1 MNFRARFSPA
11 ILAPALL
18 FALCLTSP
26 PASAQNSAGFSSPP
40 NAATEPAYSRL
51 NSWGVFAEYGPA
63 THPQFIGVSD
73 DRRVVALGAEYDRR
87 LIWNSSIEL
96 DYVVQVR
103 PFLLESDPT
112 LAGVRDASSNQL
124 LITYANPQRVVAVS
138 RAPFLLQPQNVMA
151 VNVYG
156 REWTYAGGANPIGFK
171 LNFRAHHKFQ
181 PYLHSNAGF
190 LFSTRDIPVDG
201 TSSFNFDFEFG
212 AGLETYLSPTRSLR
226 IGYAFH
232 HISNA
237 YIVSFDP
244 GIDSG
249 LVEVTYSFGH

>member
-1 MNFRARFSPA
+1 MTCRACLLQA
-11 ILAPALL
+11 IFAGALL
-18 FALCLTSP
+18 FAMCLGAQT
-26 PASAQNSAGFSSPP
+26 AHAQNAAGVSAAPVS
-40 NAATEPAYSRL
+40 ATEPAYSRL

-73 DRRVVALGAEYDRR
+73 YRRVVALGAEYDRR
-87 LIWNSSIEL
+87 LVWNQSIEF

-103 PFLLESDPT
+103 PFLRESDPT
-112 LAGVRDASSNQL
+112 LVGVRDASSNQL
-124 LITYANPQRVVAVS
+124 LITYANPQRVVIVS
-138 RAPFLLQPQNVMA
+138 RAPFLLQPQNVLA

-171 LNFRAHHKFQ
+171 LNLRAHHKFQ
-181 PYLHSNAGF
+181 PYLNTNGGF
-190 LFSTRDIPVDG
+190 LFSTRDIPVDQ

-212 AGLETYLSPTRSLR
+212 AGLETYLSAIRSVR

-232 HISNA
+232 HISNG

-244 GIDSG
+244 GIDNG
-249 LVEVTYSFGH
+249 LIEVTYSFGH

>member
-1 MNFRARFSPA
+1 MTRRSLFFSA
-11 ILAPALL
+11 LLAPAFL
-18 FALCLTSP
+18 FAVCLGAQT
-26 PASAQNSAGFSSPP
+26 AHAQNAAEVSAAPI
-40 NAATEPAYSRL
+40 AATEPAYSRL

-87 LIWNSSIEL
+87 LVWNQSIEL

-112 LAGVRDASSNQL
+112 LVGVRDASGNQM
-124 LITYANPQRVVAVS
+124 LITYANPQRVVTVS

-156 REWTYAGGANPIGFK
+156 REWTYAAGANPIGFK
-171 LNFRAHHKFQ
+171 LNFRTHHKFQ
-181 PYLHSNAGF
+181 PYLNSNGGF
-190 LFSTRDIPVDG
+190 LFSTRDIPVDQ

-212 AGLETYLSPTRSLR
+212 AGLETYLSATRSVR

-249 LVEVTYSFGH
+249 LIEVTYSFGH